1 MRRYLAVL
9 TLLAGCS
16 FSDPPQPD
24 MPSAATRAHDL
35 NSVAYPVVLLSVT
48 PSNVVICV
56 CKTPAELRRHQ
67 GREVEYLLKGGR
79 LIDAAG
85 TQFTLRGITRR
96 AGPRGHFMSFLANTF
111 NPASPDEIDFTLH
124 PTLTPR
130 NADMWEALA
139 DYHDEFRYCGVKRD
153 LPPIH
158 HIRSLQNPK
167 CVYPPL

>member
-9 TLLAGCS
+9 TILAGCT

-24 MPSAATRAHDL
+24 MPSASTRAHDL
-35 NSVAYPVVLLSVT
+35 TSVAYPVVLFPTS
-48 PSNVVICV
+48 PSNRVICV
-56 CKTPAELRRHQ
+56 CKTPAELRRHE
-67 GREVEYLLKGGR
+67 GREVDYLLKGGR

-85 TQFTLRGITRR
+85 TQFTRRGVTRR
-96 AGPRGHFMSFLANTF
+96 TGPRGQFMSFLASTF

-124 PTLTPR
+124 PTLRPR
-130 NADMWEALA
+130 NTDMWEALE
-139 DYHDEFRYCGVKRD
+139 DYHDEFRYCGVKKD
-153 LPPIH
+153 LPPIQ

>member
-1 MRRYLAVL
+1 MRRYLLAL

-16 FSDPPQPD
+16 FSEPLRPD

-35 NSVAYPVVLLSVT
+35 TSIAYPVVLLSVN
-48 PSNVVICV
+48 PSNFVVCV
-56 CKTPAELRRHQ
+56 CKTPAELRRHE
-67 GREVEYLLKGGR
+67 GREVEYLLRGGR

-85 TQFTLRGITRR
+85 TQFTLRAITRR
-96 AGPRGHFMSFLANTF
+96 AGPRGQFMSFLANTF

-130 NADMWEALA
+130 NSDMWEALEQ
-139 DYHDEFRYCGVKRD
+139 HHEKLRYCGVKKD
-153 LPPIH
+153 LPPIQ

>member
-24 MPSAATRAHDL
+24 MPSALTLAHDL
-35 NSVAYPVVLLSVT
+35 TSVAYPVVLVAVS
-48 PSNVVICV
+48 PSNVVVCV
-56 CKTPAELRRHQ
+56 CKTPAELRRHE
-67 GREVEYLLKGGR
+67 GRDVDYLLKGGR

-85 TQFTLRGITRR
+85 TQFTLRAVTRR
-96 AGPRGHFMSFLANTF
+96 TGPRGQFMSLLANTF
-111 NPASPDEIDFTLH
+111 NPASPDDIEFTLH
-124 PTLTPR
+124 PDLGPS
-130 NADMWEALA
+130 NSSMWDALE
-139 DYHDEFRYCGVKRD
+139 DYHDEFRYCGVTKD
-153 LPPIH
+153 LAPIQ

>member
-1 MRRYLAVL
+1 MRRYLVVL

-24 MPSAATRAHDL
+24 MPSASTRAHDL
-35 NSVAYPVVLLSVT
+35 ASVAYPVVLLSLN

-56 CKTPAELRRHQ
+56 CKTPAELRRHE
-67 GREVEYLLKGGR
+67 GREVDYLLKGGR

-85 TQFTLRGITRR
+85 TQFTLRGVTRR
-96 AGPRGHFMSFLANTF
+96 KGPRGQFMSFLAATF
-111 NPASPDEIDFTLH
+111 DPNGKDDIEFTLH
-124 PTLTPR
+124 PTLTPN
-130 NADMWEALA
+130 NADMWDALE
-139 DYHDEFRYCGVKRD
+139 DYHDNFGHCGVKKD
-153 LPPIH
+153 LPPIQ